1 MCATLTFERKEPNS
15 RGALKLKRAAG
26 LEAPLIFNPTG
37 RSETWSETGA
47 TRML

>member
-15 RGALKLKRAAG
+15 RGALKRAAG

-37 RSETWSETGA
+37 RSETWSESGA